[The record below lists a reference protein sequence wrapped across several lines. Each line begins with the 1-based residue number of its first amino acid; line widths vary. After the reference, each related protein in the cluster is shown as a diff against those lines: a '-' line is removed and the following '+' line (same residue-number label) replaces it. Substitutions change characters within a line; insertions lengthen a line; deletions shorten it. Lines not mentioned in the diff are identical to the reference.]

1 MRMLATCLLCLVSPV
16 AFATSLSV
24 SFINPGYQGER
35 FWDMVSSTMQSAAD
49 DLDIALDIRY
59 AQRDRH
65 RMQALTREVLSGTS
79 LPDYLVLVN
88 EEQVAVEMLEH
99 AEARGVDVLFL
110 LNGPSAEQRLH
121 TGAPGERY
129 RHWVGVIEPD
139 NFSAG
144 ARMAS
149 ALLASAPAEP
159 RPLPTMALLGDTLT
173 PASIGR
179 NGGMLDVLLDDPR
192 VRLDRLLT
200 AHWNSEEAYSLTA
213 GYLDWLARRN
223 ERPALIW
230 AANDPIAIGAIEAL
244 QDAGFTPGDDVLLV
258 GLNWSPE
265 GIQRVARGEMLL
277 TDGGHFL
284 AGAWAMVMLRD
295 LADGA
300 SDVADASVRFPMEAL
315 DATDVAAYGDH
326 LASPDWSLIDFNRF
340 RHSETGYDFSPRR
353 ALEMLVETQ
362 P

>member
-1 MRMLATCLLCLVSPV
+1 MRVLAICLLCLVSPV
-16 AFATSLSV
+16 LLAAPMSV
-24 SFINPGYQGER
+24 TFINPGYQGER
-35 FWDMVSSTMQSAAD
+35 FWDMVSSTMRAAAD
-49 DLDIALDIRY
+49 DLDIRLAVHY

-65 RMQALTREVLSGTS
+65 VMQALATQVLEGEQ

-88 EEQVAVEMLEH
+88 EEQYAVDLLEQ

-129 RHWVGVIEPD
+129 RHWIGAIEPD
-139 NFSAG
+139 NFAAG
-144 ARMAS
+144 ARMAE
-149 ALLASAPAEP
+149 ALVEAAPVQP
-159 RPLPTMALLGDTLT
+159 DPLPTLALLGDTLT

-179 NGGMLDVLLDDPR
+179 NGGMLDVLLDEPR

-200 AHWNSEEAYSLTA
+200 AHWNQEEARTLTA
-213 GYLDWLARRN
+213 GYLRWLERRN
-223 ERPALIW
+223 EAPALIW

-244 QDAGFTPGDDVLLV
+244 QDAGFAPGEDVLLV

-265 GIQRVARGEMLL
+265 GIRRVARGELLL

-295 LADGA
+295 LADGVI
-300 SDVADASVRFPMEAL
+300 DIADASIRFPMEAL
-315 DATDVAAYGDH
+315 DTHDVATFGERLVA
-326 LASPDWSLIDFNRF
+326 PDWRDIDFARF
-340 RHSETGYDFSPRR
+340 RHTPDGYDFSPRR
-353 ALEMLVETQ
+353 ALDMLMEARQ
-362 P
+362 